1 MAELVEPQQAIFKSA
16 DGLEIHGQLFLPAMQ
31 TDQKKPS
38 VIYMHGGP
46 IRQMLLGWHYYGY
59 YHNAYAMNQYLASL
73 GYVVLSVN
81 FRSGIGYGRAFRTA
95 DRQGPRGASEYQ
107 DILAAAKFLRE
118 RADVDPKRIGL
129 WGGSYGGYLT
139 ALGLARDSEI
149 FAAGVDLHGVHDW
162 ALRARLRGAD
172 DWGITGD
179 DMMKKARDSSP
190 VANVAS
196 WTSPVLFVIGDDDR
210 NVDFIE
216 TTDLVQRLRAE
227 GKVKIETLIIP
238 DEVHDFL
245 RHQNWVRI
253 YKATADFFNR
263 YLK

>member
-1 MAELVEPQQAIFKSA
+1 M
-16 DGLEIHGQLFLPAMQ
+16 
-31 TDQKKPS
+31 
-38 VIYMHGGP
+38 VITTMP
-46 IRQMLLGWHYYGY
+46 
-59 YHNAYAMNQYLASL
+59 YAMNQYLATK

-95 DRQGPRGASEYQ
+95 ERQGPRGASEYQ

-118 RADVDPKRIGL
+118 RTDVDSKRIGL

-139 ALGLARDSEI
+139 ALGLAEI
-149 FAAGVDLHGVHDW
+149 LIYLPPVSMLHGVHDW

-179 DMMKKARDSSP
+179 AMMQEARRSSP
-190 VANVAS
+190 VADVAF
-196 WTSPVLFVIGDDDR
+196 WNSPVLFVIGDDDR

-245 RHQNWVRI
+245 RHQNWVRV
-253 YKATADFFNR
+253 YKATADFFDR